1 MKFLKIAL
9 ATAVIAGFASTAA
22 AQDSG
27 IYVNAGVDAY
37 EFDFYTASIK
47 VGYDF
52 NDYIGIEGQAGF
64 GIGDQDIDGIDVG
77 VDNTFAGFGVLSFPV
92 NQDIDLF
99 ARVGYHSTQFGF
111 SGAISADLDTDGLA
125 AGVGGQYFFNGGQNG
140 LRVEYTLKDIDSDVG
155 SLGDANVFSA
165 SYVRKF

>member
-22 AQDSG
+22 AQDNG

-77 VDNTFAGFGVLSFPV
+77 VDNTFCLLYTSPSPR
-92 NQDIDLF
+92 D
-99 ARVGYHSTQFGF
+99 RTRSRMP
-111 SGAISADLDTDGLA
+111 SSA
-125 AGVGGQYFFNGGQNG
+125 
-140 LRVEYTLKDIDSDVG
+140 
-155 SLGDANVFSA
+155 
-165 SYVRKF
+165 